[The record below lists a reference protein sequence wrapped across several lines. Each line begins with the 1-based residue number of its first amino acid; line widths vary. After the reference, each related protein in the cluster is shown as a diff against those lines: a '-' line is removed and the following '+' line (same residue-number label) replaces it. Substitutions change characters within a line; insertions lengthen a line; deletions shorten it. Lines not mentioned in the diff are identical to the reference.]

1 MNKVKDNKFK
11 LLCLLQV
18 WVIIALVR
26 YCVVLGEQS
35 KLFQEVEEFLPAK
48 ATCIESDRNA
58 YGTGRR
64 RRVRYNNKYQYT
76 VNDKKYTV
84 TYYSQKRRGRDRI
97 LYYNP
102 TNPDIVSNY
111 SSYADAAAS
120 NAIWIMFVVIGQS
133 VVIFFAVKAMRGQ
146 NTYQEE
152 SVGVVLGD
160 DFQFDMNN
168 DASPYTDRIS
178 SSQKEETQEKET
190 IAFPGWNSEGKV
202 ESIPFRPSKTIAES
216 NQTDDVETIAFTES
230 TKPKDDFVLYTE
242 EEYKQMQ
249 KEK

>member
-1 MNKVKDNKFK
+1 MKGNNMFK

-18 WVIIALVR
+18 WVVIALVR

-35 KLFQEVEEFLPAK
+35 KLFQDVDEFLPAK
-48 ATCIESDRNA
+48 ATCIESDRRR
-58 YGTGRR
+58 YGSYRNRR
-64 RRVRYNNKYQYT
+64 TRYNNTYRYT
-76 VNDKKYTV
+76 VNEQTYTV
-84 TYYSQKRRGRDRI
+84 TYYSERWRGSDKV

-102 TNPDIVSNY
+102 TNPNVVSKY
-111 SSYADAAAS
+111 SSYADAATG
-120 NAIWIMFVVIGQS
+120 NAIWIIFVVIGQS
-133 VVIFFAVKAMRGQ
+133 VIIFFAVKATRGQ
-146 NTYQEE
+146 NAYQEQ

-202 ESIPFRPSKTIAES
+202 ESIPFRPSKTITES
-216 NQTDDVETIAFTES
+216 NQTDDVETIAFTRS